1 VKRATCQKNVTK
13 RTGPGLHGNRERR
26 IVPTVKTVTKSISK
40 ARLTG
45 LVALIAGF
53 ALTAPATLAGPET
66 KCCEPNTTACC
77 DKCSGTK
84 AITTAKKAKTPK
96 PTKPKAVKNDVT
108 GSHLKQ
114 RTVVA
119 RFPETTSPVEVWDR
133 EVMLRSGEATLSG
146 FLSRQSVF
154 R

>member
-1 VKRATCQKNVTK
+1 MFKPIA
-13 RTGPGLHGNRERR
+13 
-26 IVPTVKTVTKSISK
+26 K
-40 ARLTG
+40 ARLAG
-45 LVALIAGF
+45 LAALIAGF
-53 ALTAPATLAGPET
+53 ALAAPATLAGPET
-66 KCCEPNTTACC
+66 KCCDPNTAACC
-77 DKCSGTK
+77 GSCCTAKTTK
-84 AITTAKKAKTPK
+84 TTKTAKKAKAPK
-96 PTKPKAVKNDVT
+96 QKAAKKDVT

-114 RTVVA
+114 RSVVA